1 MGGNM
6 CELLLFDVGEEGL
19 RVEGHVDGAIGFVYV
34 VVEEVFDPGELEEG
48 RVFLGVA
55 GGD

>member
-19 RVEGHVDGAIGFVYV
+19 GVEGHVDGAIGFIDV

-48 RVFLGVA
+48 RVFLGVV